1 MFAEEMELHC
11 SLCMFLYKI
20 LTLVK
25 CMLKSCILL
34 AVYSPSKCYCDCFN
48 FLCEITF
55 IVIHEQKYPRIF
67 QVQELC
73 PNCGINLANGGWEWQ
88 RYIC

>member
-25 CMLKSCILL
+25 CVLKSCILL
-34 AVYSPSKCYCDCFN
+34 AVYSPSCVIVTALTSSEK
-48 FLCEITF
+48 IF

-73 PNCGINLANGGWEWQ
+73 PNCGFNLANGGWEWQ
-88 RYIC
+88 RYIS

>member
-25 CMLKSCILL
+25 CMLKSCFLL
-34 AVYSPSKCYCDCFN
+34 AVYSPSCV
-48 FLCEITF
+48 
-55 IVIHEQKYPRIF
+55 IVTALTSSVK
-67 QVQELC
+67 
-73 PNCGINLANGGWEWQ
+73 
-88 RYIC
+88 